1 MNQRP
6 PQPSIPMRALD
17 MPTLAPWELEA
28 NLGYLIWFHRG
39 NVEAMAEN
47 AAEMVE
53 FAIHPEDQARFQFLY
68 FVVTSLFC
76 GGTP

>member
-17 MPTLAPWELEA
+17 MPSLAPWELEA

-39 NVEAMAEN
+39 NVTGMVEN

-53 FAIHPEDQARFQFLY
+53 FADDPEDQARFQFIY
-68 FVVTSLFC
+68 VVLIALFC
-76 GGTP
+76 GGMP